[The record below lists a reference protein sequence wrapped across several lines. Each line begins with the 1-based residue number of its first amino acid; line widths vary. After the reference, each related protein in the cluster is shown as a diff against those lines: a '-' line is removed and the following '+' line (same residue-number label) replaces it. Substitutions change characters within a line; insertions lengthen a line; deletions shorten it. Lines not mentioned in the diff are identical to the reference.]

1 MTLNT
6 RRGGEGPPVVI
17 LHGLFGSAENWQTI
31 ARLLASNYHVAA
43 VDLRNHGE
51 SPHAP
56 EMSYRDMAADV
67 IETVDTIG
75 FDSVHLVGHSMGG
88 KVAMTAALRNPD
100 RVASLCVVD
109 IAPKPYPPHH
119 REILDA
125 MHALE
130 DADTRSRAEADE
142 VLATG
147 IPDAAV
153 RAFLLKS
160 VRADDEGRYRW
171 TLNLH
176 AITQSYDDIA
186 GWPPGEGT
194 PPDEGM
200 PPGEGR
206 PPDEGRYTGPT
217 LFLRGALSDYVT
229 EADVEAARMR
239 FPAARLVTVEGAGH
253 WVHAEQRSAF
263 VQRLVRFLEMPGR

>member
-1 MTLNT
+1 MRLNT
-6 RRGGEGPPVVI
+6 RRGGDGQPVVI

-31 ARLLASNYHVAA
+31 ARLLGGAYHVVA

-56 EMSYRDMAADV
+56 GMSYSAMAADV
-67 IETVDTIG
+67 IETIDGIG
-75 FDSVHLVGHSMGG
+75 IDSVHLVGHSMGG
-88 KVAMTAALRNPD
+88 KVAMTVAVTHPD
-100 RVASLCVVD
+100 RVRSLCVVD

-125 MHALE
+125 MQALE
-130 DADTRSRAEADE
+130 TTDARSRAEADA

-147 IPDAAV
+147 IADAAV

-176 AITQSYDDIA
+176 AITEGYEEIA
-186 GWPPGEGT
+186 DWPSDEGT
-194 PPDEGM
+194 PPVEGT
-200 PPGEGR
+200 
-206 PPDEGRYTGPT
+206 YSGPT
-217 LFLRGALSDYVT
+217 LFLRGSLSDYVT
-229 EADVEAARMR
+229 AADVETARTW
-239 FPAARLVTVEGAGH
+239 FPACRLVTVDGAGH
-253 WVHAEQRSAF
+253 WVHAEKRSEF

>member
-1 MTLNT
+1 MRLNT

-31 ARLLASNYHVAA
+31 ARLLAGNYHVVA

-56 EMSYRDMAADV
+56 EMSYAAMAADV
-67 IETVDTIG
+67 IETIDGIG
-75 FDSVHLVGHSMGG
+75 LDSVHLVGHSMGG
-88 KVAMTAALRNPD
+88 KVAMTAAGAHPD
-100 RVASLCVVD
+100 RVRSLCVVD
-109 IAPKPYPPHH
+109 IAPRPYPPHH

-130 DADTRSRAEADE
+130 EADTRSRAEADE

-176 AITQSYDDIA
+176 AITQSYDEIA

-194 PPDEGM
+194 PP
-200 PPGEGR
+200 GEGVF
-206 PPDEGRYTGPT
+206 PGPT
-217 LFLRGALSDYVT
+217 LFLRGALSDYVS
-229 EADVEAARMR
+229 EADVEAARAW